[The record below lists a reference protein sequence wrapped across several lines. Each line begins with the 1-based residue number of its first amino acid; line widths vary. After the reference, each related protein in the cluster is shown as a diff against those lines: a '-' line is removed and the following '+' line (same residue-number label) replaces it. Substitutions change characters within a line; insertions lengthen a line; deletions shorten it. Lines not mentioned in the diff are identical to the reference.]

1 MTSRQKKTALSH
13 IHQISLDEVSPNN
26 VTVANAK
33 LAEDTSAVYH
43 QIVSAG
49 VDWITK
55 DALKVVTSKAVEL
68 NKQGKVM
75 AIPAAAA
82 YKTLIIHSKSKPT
95 KPHIIVLYA
104 NGKVECQDCPGYAA
118 SSICAHAVAAFLKKS
133 MKSSLDVYLQ
143 LWLVANKRKSG
154 GLNYS
159 KAITFG
165 MPAGRGRKG
174 ERAPRSRR
182 GKQTNT
188 VVVPRILAPAPA
200 TVQSTPLV
208 PANVHGLV

>member
-1 MTSRQKKTALSH
+1 MDYTRR
-13 IHQISLDEVSPNN
+13 
-26 VTVANAK
+26 
-33 LAEDTSAVYH
+33 
-43 QIVSAG
+43 
-49 VDWITK
+49 
-55 DALKVVTSKAVEL
+55 LKVGYHSSKAEEL
-68 NKQGKVM
+68 NKQGKVTE
-75 AIPAAAA
+75 IPAAAA
-82 YKTLIIHSKSKPT
+82 YDTLIIPSKSKPT

-118 SSICAHAVAAFLKKS
+118 SSICAHAVAACLKKS

-182 GKQTNT
+182 DKQTNT
-188 VVVPRILAPAPA
+188 VVVSADKYC
-200 TVQSTPLV
+200 
-208 PANVHGLV
+208 N

>member
-43 QIVSAG
+43 QIVSTG

-55 DALKVVTSKAVEL
+55 DVLKVVTSKAEEL
-68 NKQGKVM
+68 NKQGKVT

-82 YKTLIIHSKSKPT
+82 YNTLIIHSKSKPT

-133 MKSSLDVYLQ
+133 SLDVYLQ
-143 LWLVANKRKSG
+143 WLVANKRKSG
-154 GLNYS
+154 GVNYS
-159 KAITFG
+159 QAITFG
-165 MPAGRGRKG
+165 MPGGRARKG
-174 ERAPRSRR
+174 ES
-182 GKQTNT
+182 
-188 VVVPRILAPAPA
+188 
-200 TVQSTPLV
+200 STK
-208 PANVHGLV
+208 